1 MTAPLL
7 AVEGLRRTRRE
18 GGARFTLSVPFLAL
32 AAGEQV
38 ALVGPSGSGKSTL
51 LLLLALALAP
61 DAAARFDLAQEDAA
75 ALWRAGAEARLAG
88 LRARRIGIVPQ
99 AGGLIP
105 SLSVGENILLTQA
118 LAGRHDAR
126 HARRIAEALGVLPL
140 WHRAPSGL
148 SAGQRQRV
156 AIARALA
163 HRPALILADEPTAAV
178 HPALAGDILSLLLAE
193 ASAEGAALVLAT
205 HDWDAVARLALP
217 RILVSPEASGEG
229 STAAREAA
237 CA

>member
-7 AVEGLRRTRRE
+7 AVEGLARTRRE
-18 GGARFTLSVPFLAL
+18 GGARFTLRVPSLLLAP
-32 AAGEQV
+32 GERV
-38 ALVGPSGSGKSTL
+38 AVVGPSGSGKSTL

-61 DAAARFDLAQEDAA
+61 DAAARFEFAGEDAA
-75 ALWRAGAEARLAG
+75 ALWRAGAEARLAR

-118 LAGRHDAR
+118 LAGRQDGR
-126 HARRIAEALGVLPL
+126 HARRLAEALGVLPL
-140 WHRAPSGL
+140 WHRTPAGL

-163 HRPALILADEPTAAV
+163 HRPSLILADEPTAAV
-178 HPALAGDILSLLLAE
+178 HPSLAGEILSLLLSE
-193 ASAEGAALVLAT
+193 AAAEGAALVFAT
-205 HDWDAVARLALP
+205 HDWEAVARHSLP
-217 RILVSPEASGEG
+217 CIVVSPEAAGEG

-237 CA
+237 CG